1 MPVFEDAG
9 KERFAVKH
17 FQETD
22 NTAGTQIAD
31 PMPGNLTASLE
42 ENLTAFCHALRVPR
56 NKDVIIRRF
65 RAGGFDAALVCID
78 GMCATKTM
86 DEHILAPAMELVDRQ
101 PASEEDRLSWL
112 LENAVSV
119 VPAQE
124 ETQCQKALSAV
135 LDGQTLLLCEGCDTG
150 AILDTRE
157 YEKRSVTASQN
168 ERVVLGP
175 HEGFIENLRT
185 NITLVRRIV
194 RSPRLVTEFH
204 PLGTGIPTRCAVL
217 YLDGVAEERI
227 VAEVRRRLEGVKA
240 DFVPG
245 TGELEQLIEDHPYAL
260 MPQMLSTERPDR
272 AASFLLDGQVIVLVD
287 GSPFALCMPVTLFHL
302 LHSPDDTFMRWQ
314 YGSFLRVVRML
325 GVLIHIFLPGI
336 YVAIIDFHPDIL
348 SPMMLTSIYESR
360 ARVPLPSYLEALLLT
375 LSFYLI
381 NEAGTRAPSA
391 LGSALGIVSGL
402 ILGQAAV
409 SADLVSPLL
418 LIVVAASGLGGF
430 AVPNYSLS
438 IALRIAQLVVLT
450 AGALYGLYGVLVM
463 LVLYL
468 ALLCRMTSLGSPLV
482 APLAP
487 DRPANEDIFVRL
499 PLWYQKVRAFFSAP
513 AVMRRIRGRVRAW
526 EGEKRP

>member
-1 MPVFEDAG
+1 MKNSQQPPNDAG
-9 KERFAVKH
+9 A
-17 FQETD
+17 
-22 NTAGTQIAD
+22 QIAD

-42 ENLTAFCHALRVPR
+42 ANLTAFEHALRVPR
-56 NKDVIIRRF
+56 NKDVIVRRF
-65 RAGGFDAALVCID
+65 RAGGFDAAVVCID
-78 GMCATKTM
+78 GMCATKVLN
-86 DEHILAPAMELVDRQ
+86 EHILAPAMELGDRQ
-101 PASEEDRLSWL
+101 SESEADRLAWL
-112 LENAVSV
+112 LENAISV

-124 ETQCQKALSAV
+124 ETVCQKALSAV
-135 LDGQTLLLCEGCDTG
+135 LDGQTLLLCEGCAVG
-150 AILDTRE
+150 ALLDTRG
-157 YEKRSVTASQN
+157 YEKRSVSPSDN

-194 RSPRLVTEFH
+194 RSPRLVTEFM
-204 PLGTGIPTRCAVL
+204 PLGTGIPTQCAIL

-227 VAEVRRRLEGVKA
+227 VAEVRRRLAGVKA

-272 AASFLLDGQVIVLVD
+272 AASFLLDGQVIVFVD

-314 YGSFLRVVRML
+314 YGSFLRVMRML
-325 GVLIHIFLPGI
+325 GILIHIFLPGV
-336 YVAIIDFHPDIL
+336 YVAIIGFHPDIL
-348 SPMMLTSIYESR
+348 SPMVLASISESR
-360 ARVPLPSYLEALLLT
+360 ARVPLPIYLEALLLT

-438 IALRIAQLVVLT
+438 IALRIAQLLVLT
-450 AGALYGLYGVLVM
+450 AGACYGLYGVLV
-463 LVLYL
+463 VLFAYL
-468 ALLCRMTSLGSPLV
+468 TLLCRMTSLGSPLI
-482 APLAP
+482 APLSPA
-487 DRPANEDIFVRL
+487 RPANEDIFLRL

-526 EGEKRP
+526 EGDKRS

>member
-1 MPVFEDAG
+1 M
-9 KERFAVKH
+9 
-17 FQETD
+17 T
-22 NTAGTQIAD
+22 IAD
-31 PMPGNLTASLE
+31 PMPGVLTASLSD
-42 ENLTAFCHALRVPR
+42 NLTAFAHMLRMPR

-65 RAGGFDAALVCID
+65 EAGGFEAAVLCID

-86 DEHILAPAMELVDRQ
+86 NEHILEPLMALKSVCDV
-101 PASEEDRLSWL
+101 SEENRLSWL
-112 LENAVSV
+112 LENAVSI
-119 VPAQE
+119 VPATE
-124 ETQCQKALSAV
+124 ETDCQSALSAI
-135 LDGQTLLLCEGCDTG
+135 LDGQTLLLCQGCATG
-150 AILDTRE
+150 ALLDTRG
-157 YEKRSVTASQN
+157 YEKRTVAPSQN

-185 NITLVRRIV
+185 NITLIRRIV
-194 RSPRLVTEFH
+194 RSPRLITEFSA
-204 PLGTGIPTRCAVL
+204 LGTGVPTRCALL
-217 YLDGVAEERI
+217 YMDGVADERI
-227 VAEVRRRLEGVKA
+227 IAEARRRLAGVKA

-260 MPQMLSTERPDR
+260 LPQMLSTERPDR
-272 AASFLLDGQVIVLVD
+272 AASFLMDGQVLVLVD

-302 LHSPDDTFMRWQ
+302 LHTSDDTFMRWQ
-314 YGSFLRVVRML
+314 YGSFLRIVRML
-325 GVLIHIFLPGI
+325 GILIHVFLPGI
-336 YVAIIDFHPDIL
+336 YVAVINFHPDIL
-348 SPMMLTSIYESR
+348 SPMMLTSIYESQ
-360 ARVPLPSYLEALLLT
+360 ARVPLPIYWEALLMT

-450 AGALYGLYGVLVM
+450 AGAFFGLYGVT
-463 LVLYL
+463 VLIAMYL
-468 ALLCRMTSLGSPLV
+468 ALLCAMTSLGSPLV

-487 DRPANEDIFVRL
+487 KRPANQDIFLRL
-499 PLWYQKVRAFFSAP
+499 PLWFLKVRAFFSAP
-513 AVMRRIRGRVRAW
+513 HVMRRIRSRVRAW
-526 EGEKRP
+526 EGDKRS